1 MCNGLEKK
9 QKKGGSGLLRQEQ
22 LKEGIRMDRTPV
34 YRYPGD
40 YAEEHGE
47 LKQYRASYKADRA
60 CKNAIEE
67 AVDLYHTS
75 NGFDAKSAVREVM
88 KQFGCERVLYI
99 LAVTVRHK
107 THDGRISRSNKEW
120 ARTVMVFKNPD
131 SYGRDLNAWIV
142 VDRCH
147 PELMDLFVT
156 AARHEHLL
164 SLPLT
169 AAEIKTEAL
178 EILSQFRGAQEPNSP
193 EGDPFY
199 GSDFSGFHHP
209 GKNQGYGTAHCLTAI
224 PILGSAGD
232 NGPQGGICLDLR
244 GRGPFQ

>member
-1 MCNGLEKK
+1 M
-9 QKKGGSGLLRQEQ
+9 
-22 LKEGIRMDRTPV
+22 RMDRTPV

-107 THDGRISRSNKEW
+107 AHDGRISRSNKEW

-193 EGDPFY
+193 EGTHFMAQISP
-199 GSDFSGFHHP
+199 DFITRA
-209 GKNQGYGTAHCLTAI
+209 KTKDMERLTALLPFPSLEVRAI
-224 PILGSAGD
+224 T
-232 NGPQGGICLDLR
+232 
-244 GRGPFQ
+244 GRKGVYALISGEEDRFSKLQK